1 MTLNTAEQ
9 FKQHGYV
16 VIRSLLD
23 RAQADRLYAYILSR
37 AELGNKDDGQV
48 PGSPSFYQDKEVVA
62 IQKQLLPSIETYIQR
77 SLLNVFCY
85 HRVYKK
91 GAILKSH
98 KDSVRAE
105 ISATLNLGQ
114 HGEPWD
120 IWLMDYD
127 ENAHKVTLEP
137 GDALVYQGSQLTHW
151 RGKLEHGDDVVQI
164 MFHYVDRNGKNKSA
178 ARWEFLRRIRKKYRE
193 FRGIAY

>member
-1 MTLNTAEQ
+1 MNTAEQ
-9 FKQHGYV
+9 FKQSGYV

-23 RAQADRLYAYILSR
+23 PDTTHKLYTYILSR

-62 IQKQLLPSIETYIQR
+62 IQKRLLPSIESTIQC

-85 HRVYKK
+85 HRVYKR
-91 GAILKSH
+91 GAILRTH

-114 HGEPWD
+114 QGDPWD
-120 IWLMDYD
+120 IWLMDYN
-127 ENAHKVTLEP
+127 ENAHQVTLAP
-137 GDALVYQGSQLTHW
+137 GDALVYQGSQLAHW
-151 RGKLEHGDDVVQI
+151 RGKLEQADNVVQI
-164 MFHYVDRNGKNKSA
+164 MFHYVDRHGKNKSV
-178 ARWEFLRRIRKKYRE
+178 ARWEFISKVRKKYRE
-193 FRGIAY
+193 LRGVAY